1 MNKTTTP
8 ALVLIALAL
17 VGAGVSY
24 HFTLQTRLTLL
35 EQKLDE
41 NSLALQ
47 QYQIAQET
55 AASSKTD
62 ALDNLSREVDSLQ
75 SSLAPLGKT
84 TQQQTD
90 SLAELRKQ
98 IAALQ
103 QSQQAEQDQQKKLA
117 DYAGQLDTIKHAIAA
132 QTVPPQVAI
141 PPVSTPIPTPA
152 PAPVPAAKPASTA
165 ETEMTP
171 AQVAPM
177 ALPVALPV
185 IAPRA
190 MPVTPLPVAPR
201 ADNAIDLRPDD
212 SAHAEG
218 IASVRALPVVDPVT
232 LSENR

>member
-1 MNKTTTP
+1 MNKTTAP

-24 HFTLQTRLTLL
+24 HFTLQSRLAIL

-55 AASSKTD
+55 AASTKAD
-62 ALDNLSREVDSLQ
+62 ALDNLGKEVDTLQASLA
-75 SSLAPLGKT
+75 SLAPLGKA

-90 SLAELRKQ
+90 SIAELRKQ
-98 IAALQ
+98 ITALQ
-103 QSQQAEQDQQKKLA
+103 QSQQAEQDQARKFA
-117 DYAGQLDTIKHAIAA
+117 DYASQLDTIKHAMATQAAAPQVIAA
-132 QTVPPQVAI
+132 
-141 PPVSTPIPTPA
+141 PVEAPA
-152 PAPVPAAKPASTA
+152 PAPIVRESVAPVENVSGPAGT
-165 ETEMTP
+165 
-171 AQVAPM
+171 APM

-190 MPVTPLPVAPR
+190 SPVTPLPVAPR

-212 SAHAEG
+212 SAHAVG
-218 IASVRALPVVDPVT
+218 ITSVRALPVTDPVT